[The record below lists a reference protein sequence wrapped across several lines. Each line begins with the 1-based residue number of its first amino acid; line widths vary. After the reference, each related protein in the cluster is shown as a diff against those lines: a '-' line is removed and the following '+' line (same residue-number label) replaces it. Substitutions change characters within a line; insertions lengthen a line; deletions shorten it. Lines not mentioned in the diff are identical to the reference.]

1 MLEVWN
7 LAMLLWMGAS
17 TGSWLDFRSQPI
29 ADVLSVLL
37 RTHGKGDGSGSI
49 SSWKSMLI
57 ADARYS
63 LQLRVRALFLS
74 TEKR

>member
-1 MLEVWN
+1 MS
-7 LAMLLWMGAS
+7 LWMGAS

-29 ADVLSVLL
+29 AEVLSVSL

-49 SSWKSMLI
+49 SIWKSMSI

-63 LQLRVRALFLS
+63 LQLRVRALFS
-74 TEKR
+74 SSVNR